1 VVVQHQLSTGKSLKE
16 QSKIKEGIE
25 SPLFSV
31 VQNKDMDKNL
41 EISIVVPVYNEE
53 SLVEELCSR
62 LKSVADTLNRS
73 YEILIV
79 DDGSDDGSFEKLKRI
94 SEADKIFRL
103 VRLTRNFGQQS
114 AVLAGFRISR
124 GEIVVQLDSDLQ
136 NPPEEIPK
144 LLAALTDDI
153 DLVTTAHKKRQDD
166 LVRVMGSKFLR
177 GFGQI
182 LFGHA
187 VKLNLSS
194 FRVMRRSVIEKIEA
208 CKDRSRYMAVL
219 MSWMGLPS
227 VEVEVEH
234 HARKKGETKYSLLTL
249 VKLSWDLVTGYSN
262 FPLRLVTYMGLFG
275 AFIGFLMM
283 AFLLYQRIAN
293 GILIEGFVVLSA
305 VFAFFSGV
313 QLLSIGFLGEYLG
326 RVHSQIQD
334 RPDYIVEK
342 VIE

>member
-1 VVVQHQLSTGKSLKE
+1 
-16 QSKIKEGIE
+16 
-25 SPLFSV
+25 
-31 VQNKDMDKNL
+31 MDKKP

-53 SLVEELCSR
+53 PLVEELYSR
-62 LKSVADTLNRS
+62 LKSVCDGLGRS

-94 SEADKIFRL
+94 KEADKALRL

-124 GEIVVQLDSDLQ
+124 GDIVVQLDSDLQ

-144 LLAALTDDI
+144 LLVALTDDI
-153 DLVTTAHKKRQDD
+153 DLVTTVHKKRQDR
-166 LVRVMGSKFLR
+166 LLRVIGSRLLR
-177 GFGQI
+177 RIGQI
-182 LFGHA
+182 LFGKS

-194 FRVMRRSVIEKIEA
+194 FRAMRRSAVDKIET
-208 CKDRSRYMAVL
+208 CRDRSRYMAVL

-227 VEVEVEH
+227 VEIEVEH
-234 HARKKGETKYSLLTL
+234 HARKKGTTKYSFLTL
-249 VKLSWDLVTGYSN
+249 FKLSWDLVTGYSN

-275 AFIGFLMM
+275 SFMGFLMM

-293 GILIEGFVVLSA
+293 GILIEGFIVLSA
-305 VFAFFSGV
+305 VFAFFVGV

-326 RVHSQIQD
+326 RVHSQVQG

-342 VIE
+342 VME

>member
-1 VVVQHQLSTGKSLKE
+1 ME
-16 QSKIKEGIE
+16 EIE
-25 SPLFSV
+25 SPLLSV
-31 VQNKDMDKNL
+31 VPNKHMDKNP

-53 SLVEELCSR
+53 ALVEELCSR
-62 LKSVADTLNRS
+62 LKKVGDALNRS
-73 YEILIV
+73 YEIVIV
-79 DDGSDDGSFEKLKRI
+79 DDGSEDGSFKKLKSI
-94 SEADKIFRL
+94 SEGKNIFRL

-114 AVLAGFRISR
+114 AMLAGFRISR

-144 LLAALTDDI
+144 LLAALTEDI
-153 DLVTTAHKKRQDD
+153 DLVTTIHKKRQDG
-166 LVRVMGSKFLR
+166 LLRVIGSKFLCA
-177 GFGQI
+177 FGQM
-182 LFGHA
+182 LFGKS

-194 FRVMRRSVIEKIEA
+194 FRVMRRSVIDKIEA
-208 CKDRSRYMAVL
+208 CQDRSRYMAVL

-227 VEVEVEH
+227 LEIEVDH

-275 AFIGFLMM
+275 ALIGFLMM

-293 GILIEGFVVLSA
+293 GILIEGFVVLTA
-305 VFAFFSGV
+305 VFAFFAGV

-334 RPDYIVEK
+334 RPDYVVEK
-342 VIE
+342 VVE